1 MVAHSAGHYGAER
14 VVIEGSRARLTV
26 IGVIV
31 MFLFSA
37 LFARLWFLQVASDSN
52 YAAAATSN
60 RIRVIY
66 EPALRGRILDRNGKP
81 IVDNEPVDVVT
92 FDRSK
97 PMTTKERRLVEARL
111 AAQLGVSAK
120 EIERRINDPRGGS
133 SFGPVRIAIGIP
145 PEVRSYIEERAI
157 DFPGVNVVRAAI
169 RAYPN
174 GPVAANLIGY
184 VSEINGEELKAHH
197 NEGYREGDLIGK
209 DGVEQMFEDVLRGT
223 PRRLKVEVD
232 SQGRVV
238 RTLEDRKA
246 VAGKD
251 VRLTIDL
258 DVQKMA
264 EESLAQ
270 GMEGARRFRDATDN
284 TRLQNYRAGAGAVVA
299 LDPND
304 GSVIAMASSPTY
316 DPRQFANGITP
327 EQFQMLNKPDSNF
340 PLVNRAVQGL
350 YAPGSTFKLFTAIAG
365 LQTGQLDPNAGFY
378 DQGCLNIGDPPEQRC
393 NAGKTPHG
401 TVNLPEALTVSSDVY
416 FYNVGRDMWQ
426 HYNTWNKQRSSG
438 QKGSA
443 DEIQKGYAIQDTAR
457 TYGFGRATGIG
468 LPGEA
473 AGRVPDQTW
482 KERFNQNVADP
493 RQKRENSL
501 WLPGDNVSLAVGQG
515 DLLVTPLQLVTGYAA
530 FANGG
535 TLFTPRVASALLQ
548 PGTGLDQPQPVFRDL
563 PPQPVG
569 STGLSPE
576 NRDII
581 MQGLR
586 GVTTSA
592 AGTAHGAFR
601 GFTGAT
607 VAGKTGTAQGKGKQ
621 DSSLFVGIA
630 PADQPQYVVMSVVE
644 EGGFGASVAA
654 PIVRRVIDG
663 LDGNPNPAP
672 VQVGPPPSAR
682 GD

>member
-1 MVAHSAGHYGAER
+1 MVVHSADRYGAER
-14 VVIEGSRARLTV
+14 VVIEGSRVRLTV

-60 RIRVIY
+60 SIRTIY

-81 IVDNEPVDVVT
+81 IVDNEPVDVIT

-97 PMTTKERRLVEARL
+97 PMSTNERRLVEGRL
-111 AAQLGVSAK
+111 AQQLGVSVQ
-120 EIERRINDPRGGS
+120 EIERRVNDSRGGS
-133 SFGPVRIAIGIP
+133 AVGPARIAIGISTD
-145 PEVRSYIEERAI
+145 VRSYIEERATE
-157 DFPGVNVVRAAI
+157 FPGVSVVRTAI

-184 VSEINGEELKAHH
+184 VSEINGDELKAHQ
-197 NEGYREGDLIGK
+197 NDGYREGDLIGK
-209 DGVEQMFEDVLRGT
+209 DGVEQMFEGVLRGT
-223 PRRLKVEVD
+223 PRRLKVAVD

-238 RTLEDRKA
+238 RTLEDRPA

-270 GMEGARRFRDATDN
+270 GMDGAHGFGDTIGR
-284 TRLQNYRAGAGAVVA
+284 YRAGAGAVVA
-299 LDPND
+299 IDPND
-304 GSVIAMASSPTY
+304 GSVIAMASNPTY

-327 EQFQMLNKPDSNF
+327 EQFQMLNRPDSNF

-350 YAPGSTFKLFTAIAG
+350 YAPGSTFKVFTALAG

-378 DQGCLNIGDPPEQRC
+378 DQGCLNIGDQQRC

-416 FYNVGRDMWQ
+416 FYNVGREMWQ
-426 HYNTWNKQRSSG
+426 HYNTWNKQKSSG
-438 QKGSA
+438 QNGSD
-443 DEIQKGYAIQDTAR
+443 DEIQKGYAIQDTAKA
-457 TYGFGRATGIG
+457 YGFGRATGIG
-468 LPGEA
+468 LSGEA
-473 AGRVPDQTW
+473 AGRVPDQSW

-493 RQKRENSL
+493 RQRRENSL

-515 DLLVTPLQLVTGYAA
+515 DLLVTPLQLVSGYAA

-535 TLFTPRVASALLQ
+535 TLFTPRVANALLQ
-548 PGTGLDQPQPVFRDL
+548 PGTGLDQPDSVFRDL

-586 GVTTSA
+586 GVTA
-592 AGTAHGAFR
+592 GRDGTASGAFR
-601 GFTGAT
+601 GFTGAP
-607 VAGKTGTAQGKGKQ
+607 VAGKTGTAEGNGKQ
-621 DSSLFVGIA
+621 DSSLFVGIT

-654 PIVRRVIDG
+654 PIVRRIIDG

-672 VQVGPPPSAR
+672 VQVGPPPAEQ

>member
-1 MVAHSAGHYGAER
+1 MVGHSAGRYGAER
-14 VVIEGSRARLTV
+14 VVIEGSRLRLTV

-52 YAAAATSN
+52 YAAAASSN
-60 RIRVIY
+60 RIRVVY
-66 EPALRGRILDRNGKP
+66 EPALRGRIVDRNDKP
-81 IVDNEPVDVVT
+81 IVDNEPMDVVT
-92 FDRSK
+92 FDRHKQMS
-97 PMTTKERRLVEARL
+97 TEERRLVEARL
-111 AAQLGVSAK
+111 GGQLGVSGK
-120 EIERRINDPRGGS
+120 EIKKRIDDPRAS
-133 SFGPVRIAIGIP
+133 AFGPVNIATGVSP
-145 PEVRSYIEERAI
+145 DVRTYIEEHET
-157 DFPGVNVVRAAI
+157 DFPGVNVERTAV

-184 VSEINGEELKAHH
+184 VSEINGDELKAHR

-209 DGVEQMFEDVLRGT
+209 DGVEQMFEGVLRGK
-223 PRRLKVEVD
+223 PRKLKVEVD

-238 RTLEDRKA
+238 HTIEDRKA

-251 VRLTIDL
+251 VKLTIDL
-258 DVQKMA
+258 DVQRLA
-264 EESLAQ
+264 EQSLEQ
-270 GMEGARRFRDATDN
+270 GMEGARQSRDASDRTK
-284 TRLQNYRAGAGAVVA
+284 LQNYRAGAGSVVA

-304 GSVIAMASSPTY
+304 GSVIAMASNPTY

-327 EQFQMLNKPDSNF
+327 EEFQQLNRPDGNF
-340 PLVNRAVQGL
+340 PLVNRAIQGL

-365 LQTGQLDPNAGFY
+365 LQTGQLDPTAGFN
-378 DQGCLNIGDPPEQRC
+378 DQGCLNIGDPPEERC

-401 TVNLPEALTVSSDVY
+401 TVNLPAALSVSSDVY
-416 FYNVGRDMWQ
+416 FYNVGRNMWQ
-426 HYNTWNKQRSSG
+426 HYNTWNKEKSDGKRPETT
-438 QKGSA
+438 
-443 DEIQKGYAIQDTAR
+443 EIDKGYAIQYTAKA
-457 TYGFGRATGIG
+457 YGFGKVTGVG
-468 LPGEA
+468 LPGEV
-473 AGRVPDQTW
+473 AGRVPDQLW

-515 DLLVTPLQLVTGYAA
+515 DLLVTPLQLTSGYAA

-535 TLFTPRVASALLQ
+535 TLFTPRLASALLE

-569 STGLSPE
+569 STGLQPE
-576 NRDII
+576 NRNII
-581 MQGLR
+581 MDGLR
-586 GVTTSA
+586 GATTSSG
-592 AGTAHGAFR
+592 GTARLAFR
-601 GFTGAT
+601 GLGS
-607 VAGKTGTAQGKGKQ
+607 VAGKTGTAEGKGKQ
-621 DSSLFVGIA
+621 DSSLFVGIT
-630 PADQPQYVVMSVVE
+630 PSDQPQYVVMSVVE

-663 LDGNPNPAP
+663 LDGNLNPAP
-672 VQVGPPPSAR
+672 VQVAPPPPEQ